1 VKKIY
6 HNFRLKF
13 LSIFTYGLTPYQLS
27 LTISFGITLGL
38 FPVIGL
44 TSILCFIF
52 GFIFR
57 LNLVVI
63 QLVNWLVSPLQI
75 LMLVPF
81 YQLGEFFKSF
91 FGKAEINTVAPVN
104 VLNESYFDYFFKLL
118 NSQLSAISGWVFMC
132 VPFAVLVHFISLF
145 FYKSY
150 LRKKNL

>member
-1 VKKIY
+1 MRKLVQ
-6 HNFRLKF
+6 NFKTKF
-13 LSIFTYGLTPYQLS
+13 IQIFAYGLTPYQLS

-44 TSILCFIF
+44 TSILCLIF

-91 FGKAEINTVAPVN
+91 FGKAEIDTVDPVN

-118 NSQLSAISGWVFMC
+118 NSQLSAISGWVFIC

-150 LRKKNL
+150 LRRKNL